1 MRFDSCGVWRRLLT
15 TSPGVQT
22 HTSLRRNQI
31 PRHCCTGGA
40 DGAAGD
46 GDAIQARIKRIRA
59 QVEEISSD
67 YVCEKVQERVA
78 KLAGGR
84 PRSAC
89 HGCPPTPLRMMHATR
104 ARSGFTLL
112 LEALVLVPD
121 ADVGHAG
128 ATVRQ
133 RAGVT
138 DQRLWRPLS
147 GVVEPACAQVD
158 MGAASTCAP
167 TARAM
172 SWVLYSGRA

>member
-1 MRFDSCGVWRRLLT
+1 MRCLAATVDDFPGRANPYLAEAQPDPSPLL
-15 TSPGVQT
+15 
-22 HTSLRRNQI
+22 HR
-31 PRHCCTGGA
+31 GA

-78 KLAGGR
+78 KLAGGW
-84 PRSAC
+84 PSSAC
-89 HGCPPTPLRMMHATR
+89 HGCPPMPMRMMHATR
-104 ARSGFTLL
+104 ERSGFTLL
-112 LEALVLVPD
+112 FEALVLVPD
-121 ADVGHAG
+121 ADGGHAG

-158 MGAASTCAP
+158 MGAASTCVP
-167 TARAM
+167 IR
-172 SWVLYSGRA
+172 